1 MEDNFRRISLT
12 EAGVAVLDCEHKTPQ
27 GAMEGFPYIAIP
39 DIQDG
44 RVVLETTRKI
54 SETDLHEWTRRN
66 VPRSGDI
73 IVTRRGRVGDSAPI
87 PSGLRCA
94 IGQNLVLLRS
104 DNSWVN
110 QTFLKW
116 AVRSPQWWNEVDR
129 LTNVGA
135 VFSSLNVRDI
145 GKIRLDIPDPFT
157 QRAIVEVLE
166 ALDDKITANTKLAKT
181 VDELATALTFQAI
194 SSGPE
199 LPLLE
204 LAEITMGSSPAGT
217 SLNESGEGIVFYQGV
232 RDFGVRYPERRIWT
246 DAPVKFAEELD
257 TLFSVRAP
265 VGRANIAPE
274 KLCIGRGL
282 ASLRSRLGAPY
293 TLFHAVKSSP
303 IWQRFNSE
311 GTVFGSI
318 NRKQLE
324 TVTLKWVD
332 SRELESLEADL
343 ASLENILRTATSMNE
358 TLAATRDALLPQL
371 MSGKLQ
377 VKDAEKVVEDKL

>member
-1 MEDNFRRISLT
+1 MSAWPVKPLGEVFELQRGHDLPTRDRNPGHVPIIGSFGITGSHDVSKYSGP
-12 EAGVAVLDCEHKTPQ
+12 GVAI
-27 GAMEGFPYIAIP
+27 G
-39 DIQDG
+39 
-44 RVVLETTRKI
+44 
-54 SETDLHEWTRRN
+54 
-66 VPRSGDI
+66 RSG
-73 IVTRRGRVGDSAPI
+73 A
-87 PSGLRCA
+87 A
-94 IGQNLVLLRS
+94 IGTATYVDEPYWPLNTCLFVSDFKGNDPRWVYHLLNQM
-104 DNSWVN
+104 DFTQFNSGSA
-110 QTFLKW
+110 Q
-116 AVRSPQWWNEVDR
+116 P
-129 LTNVGA
+129 
-135 VFSSLNVRDI
+135 SLNRNFLRDI
-145 GKIRLDIPDPFT
+145 PLAVPTI
-157 QRAIVEVLE
+157 QEQHAIAEVLGT
-166 ALDDKITANTKLAKT
+166 LDDKIAANTKLVKT
-181 VDELATALTFQAI
+181 VDELATALISQAI

-246 DAPVKFAEELD
+246 DAPVRFAEELD

-282 ASLRSRLGAPY
+282 ASLRSRFGAPY
-293 TLFHAVKSSP
+293 TLFHAVKSSQV
-303 IWQRFNSE
+303 WQRFDSE

-324 TVTLKWVD
+324 AVTLNWV
-332 SRELESLEADL
+332 SPQELESLETNL
-343 ASLENILRTATSMNE
+343 ASLENLLRTSTSTNE

-377 VKDAEKVVEDKL
+377 VKDAEKIVEDTL

>member
-1 MEDNFRRISLT
+1 MTDRTALTWADLGETYDGPHATPRRVDKGPFFLNISSLSSGRLDLSQSDHVSDEEFVKWTRRVTPQENDLLFSYETRLGEAALMPGGVKACLGRRMALLRPDPEVVHPQFLLYYYLSPAFQRLIEQNTIHGATVNRISLST
-12 EAGVAVLDCEHKTPQ
+12 MG
-27 GAMEGFPYIAIP
+27 
-39 DIQDG
+39 
-44 RVVLETTRKI
+44 
-54 SETDLHEWTRRN
+54 
-66 VPRSGDI
+66 
-73 IVTRRGRVGDSAPI
+73 
-87 PSGLRCA
+87 
-94 IGQNLVLLRS
+94 
-104 DNSWVN
+104 
-110 QTFLKW
+110 KW
-116 AVRSPQWWNEVDR
+116 PV
-129 LTNVGA
+129 
-135 VFSSLNVRDI
+135 
-145 GKIRLDIPDPFT
+145 DIPPI
-157 QRAIVEVLE
+157 QSQKAIAEVLGS
-166 ALDDKITANTKLAKT
+166 LDDKIAANTKLEKT
-181 VDELATALTFQAI
+181 VDELAAALTSQAI

-246 DAPVKFAEELD
+246 DAPVRFAEELD
-257 TLFSVRAP
+257 ILFSVRAP

-303 IWQRFNSE
+303 IWQRFDSE

-324 TVTLKWVD
+324 AVTLKWVD

-343 ASLENILRTATSMNE
+343 ASLENLLRTATSMKE
-358 TLAATRDALLPQL
+358 TLAAMRDALLPQL
-371 MSGKLQ
+371 MSGKLR
-377 VKDAEKVVEDKL
+377 VKDAEKVVEDAL